1 MDPQGRFCPNP
12 DCPAR
17 GQVGRGNVTIHSQ
30 KQRRYRCRVCTKT
43 FSERD
48 GTALFRL
55 RSDPNVIL
63 LVLTLIAHGCPVP
76 AITAAFGFQARTV
89 RHWVERAGSHCETV
103 HDSLV
108 AQPRELGQ
116 VQADE
121 LRVRLQK
128 GVCWVA
134 MALGIPYRLWL
145 GAVERPRRDKAL
157 ARSLLSRVRAAAQA
171 GPLLFVT
178 DGWSAYKEAAKRA
191 FRSPVRTPPRAPS
204 FGALDPPAKGRPKL
218 AAWAGRVL
226 GQVVK
231 RTEKRRVV
239 SVERRL
245 IEGTEAELA
254 ERIERTQGAGGLNT
268 AYIERLNATFRARL
282 FALVRRTRALA
293 RRQEILHA
301 GVYLIGT
308 VYNFCTVHQ
317 SLSKEQSR
325 TPAMAAG
332 ITDHCW
338 SVKELLE
345 YRVPPPK
352 WQPPKKRGRKSRELL
367 ALIER
372 WAA

>member
-1 MDPQGRFCPNP
+1 MDPHERFCPNP

-17 GQVGRGNVTIHSQ
+17 GQVGKGNVAIHSQ
-30 KQRRYRCRVCTKT
+30 KQRRYRCSVCKKT

-55 RSDPNVIL
+55 RSDPNVIF
-63 LVLTLIAHGCPVP
+63 LVLTLIAHGCPVS

-103 HDSLV
+103 HDRLV
-108 AQPRELGQ
+108 AQPREPGQ

-121 LRVRLQK
+121 LRVKLQA

-134 MALGIPYRLWL
+134 MALSVPYRLWL
-145 GAVERPRRDKAL
+145 GAVESPRRDKAL
-157 ARSLLSRVRAAAQA
+157 ARSLLARVRAAVHP
-171 GPLLFVT
+171 GPILFVT
-178 DGWSAYKEAAKRA
+178 DGWAAYREAAKRA
-191 FRSPVRTPPRAPS
+191 FRSPVRAATGGGVPAK
-204 FGALDPPAKGRPKL
+204 AAKGRPKL
-218 AAWAGRVL
+218 AAWSGRVL

-231 RTEKRRVV
+231 RREKRRVV
-239 SVERRL
+239 SVEKRL
-245 IEGTEAELA
+245 LEGTEAELA
-254 ERIERTQGAGGLNT
+254 ERIEQTQGAGGLNT

-293 RRQEILHA
+293 RRQEVLHA
-301 GVYLIGT
+301 GVYLIGS

-317 SLSKEQSR
+317 SLSKERAR

-332 ITDHCW
+332 LTDHCW
-338 SVKELLE
+338 SVRELLE
-345 YRVPPPK
+345 YRVPPPR
-352 WQPPKKRGRKSRELL
+352 WLPPKKRGRKSRELL
-367 ALIER
+367 ELINR